1 MDNIKQTPTVNLVHI
16 LCEATDQGIIN
27 RIAYELACRIYVP
40 NNSQGTTFEDLL
52 TNFGYK
58 IEEKENSK
66 KLKLK

>member
-1 MDNIKQTPTVNLVHI
+1 MDIKTIPTAKLVHI
-16 LCEATDQGIIN
+16 LCEVTDQDIIN